1 MVRKQ
6 KSDRSSFDGPR
17 VSRWAGFF
25 LMAFGVFLLAA
36 LLTYSNPRHDVVRG
50 PFADDYANAAGVL
63 GMWMAGWVS
72 VPVGWIAGWWI
83 PVFAVLWGWNRLFLR
98 SVRPLLWRTLAALPL
113 ALTVVTAA
121 SALGA
126 GSAATGVLGEGTWG
140 VVRRGVGPVGGL
152 LLLAVAG
159 FGFGLLE
166 AETWSG
172 RRGVVTARTFR
183 AIRGL
188 AVWFGYVLLRTP
200 VIVWRWFSEQFLKG
214 GEGAEE
220 SPEGWPPEPAR
231 RARVPEAEPVIT
243 PRIVDAS
250 REAGRAGGTHSP
262 PRREPVSP
270 AGPPPTARPGMTE
283 PGPAHPGAAR
293 TDNGAARTVP
303 PRPAPVT
310 EDPESVVVRALP
322 EGVGGADDHEGG
334 IRAHERKS
342 RRPHQTPKSIFA
354 AAVGKYTAPTP
365 KLLED
370 VPEGGP
376 TVPESELVENSR
388 ILTETLRDFGVS
400 GRVGEVHPGPVI
412 TRYEFTPGPGVKVAQ
427 ILNRQDDLALKL
439 RAIRIR
445 IVAPI
450 PGKAAVGIE
459 IPNQT
464 PRTIYLRRLL
474 ESSVF
479 ATAPGPLTLALGRD
493 INGFPMVTELTRM
506 PHLLVAGTTGS
517 GKSVCVNGIVT
528 SLLMKNGPT
537 DLRLLMIDPKMLELP
552 MYNGIPHLL
561 TDVVTD
567 PKLAARSLKWLLMEM
582 ERRYRVLAARG
593 SRNIQSYNLKLEKE
607 GVVHE
612 GEERLPYIVVLIDEL
627 ADLMVTSGSEV
638 EEPIGRLAQTARAV
652 GIHLIVATQRPSV
665 DVLTGVIKAN
675 FGCRIAFQVAS
686 RTDSRTILD
695 QNGAEALLGRGDM
708 LFLPPGTGTPVRV
721 HGAFVTESETQHLV
735 EFLKGQG
742 LSSSDERLEA
752 ALEESHAMGDA
763 EIDDDRFEDAARMVV
778 AAGQGSA
785 SLLQRRLKVG
795 YARAGRLVDLL
806 ESAGVV
812 APAEGSKPREVLMD
826 DVQLEQ
832 LLRERDL

>member
-1 MVRKQ
+1 
-6 KSDRSSFDGPR
+6 
-17 VSRWAGFF
+17 
-25 LMAFGVFLLAA
+25 
-36 LLTYSNPRHDVVRG
+36 
-50 PFADDYANAAGVL
+50 
-63 GMWMAGWVS
+63 
-72 VPVGWIAGWWI
+72 
-83 PVFAVLWGWNRLFLR
+83 
-98 SVRPLLWRTLAALPL
+98 
-113 ALTVVTAA
+113 
-121 SALGA
+121 
-126 GSAATGVLGEGTWG
+126 
-140 VVRRGVGPVGGL
+140 
-152 LLLAVAG
+152 
-159 FGFGLLE
+159 
-166 AETWSG
+166 
-172 RRGVVTARTFR
+172 
-183 AIRGL
+183 
-188 AVWFGYVLLRTP
+188 
-200 VIVWRWFSEQFLKG
+200 
-214 GEGAEE
+214 
-220 SPEGWPPEPAR
+220 
-231 RARVPEAEPVIT
+231 
-243 PRIVDAS
+243 
-250 REAGRAGGTHSP
+250 
-262 PRREPVSP
+262 
-270 AGPPPTARPGMTE
+270 
-283 PGPAHPGAAR
+283 
-293 TDNGAARTVP
+293 
-303 PRPAPVT
+303 
-310 EDPESVVVRALP
+310 
-322 EGVGGADDHEGG
+322 
-334 IRAHERKS
+334 
-342 RRPHQTPKSIFA
+342 
-354 AAVGKYTAPTP
+354 
-365 KLLED
+365 
-370 VPEGGP
+370 
-376 TVPESELVENSR
+376 
-388 ILTETLRDFGVS
+388 
-400 GRVGEVHPGPVI
+400 
-412 TRYEFTPGPGVKVAQ
+412 VAQ

-675 FGCRIAFQVAS
+675 FACRIAFQVAS